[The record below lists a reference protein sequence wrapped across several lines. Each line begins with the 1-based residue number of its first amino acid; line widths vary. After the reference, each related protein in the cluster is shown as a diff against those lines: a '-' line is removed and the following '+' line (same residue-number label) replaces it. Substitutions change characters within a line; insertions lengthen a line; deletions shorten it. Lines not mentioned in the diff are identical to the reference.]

1 MPSPQTPAIDLL
13 GTDAAPATVATS
25 YSAGATSAAVDVF
38 GHDTAGLYVWIDGI
52 ASATQLDIMIEVSPT
67 GSATATE
74 WVALKTEAVTAG
86 AATQSSYELQVD
98 VTGMSTDPTLAI
110 FIPAPIRG
118 AAYMR
123 CKLKADSACTGH
135 VSYTL
140 SGS

>member
-13 GTDAAPATVATS
+13 GTDAAPATVTTS

-38 GHDTAGLYVWIDGI
+38 GHETAGLYVWIDGI

-74 WVALKTEAVTAG
+74 WVALKTEAVTSG
-86 AATQSSYELQVD
+86 AAT
-98 VTGMSTDPTLAI
+98 
-110 FIPAPIRG
+110 
-118 AAYMR
+118 R
-123 CKLKADSACTGH
+123 CKLEADAACRGQICSTR
-135 VSYTL
+135 

>member
-13 GTDAAPATVATS
+13 GTDAAPVTIATS
-25 YSAGATSAAVDVF
+25 YAAAATSAAVDVF
-38 GHDTAGLYVWIDGI
+38 GHDTAAFYVWIDGV
-52 ASATQLDIMIEVSPT
+52 ASATQLDITIEVSPT

-74 WVALKTEAVTAG
+74 WVALKTEAVTSG

-98 VTGMSTDPTLAI
+98 VTGMSADPTLAI
-110 FIPAPIRG
+110 FVPAPVRG

>member
-13 GTDAAPATVATS
+13 GTDAAPVTIATS
-25 YSAGATSAAVDVF
+25 YAAAATSAAVDVF
-38 GHDTAGLYVWIDGI
+38 GHDTAGFYVWIDGV
-52 ASATQLDIMIEVSPT
+52 ASATQLDITIEVSPT

-74 WVALKTEAVTAG
+74 YVALKTEAVTSG
-86 AATQSSYELQVD
+86 AATQSDYELQVD

-110 FIPAPIRG
+110 FVPVPVRG

-123 CKLKADSACTGH
+123 CKLKADAACTGH